1 MKLLETEEEYGA
13 IFDSDEDNTEESMNG
28 DAVDLYKEKVGAAI

>member
-13 IFDSDEDNTEESMNG
+13 IFDSDDNTEESMNR
-28 DAVDLYKEKVGAAI
+28 DAVDLYTEKVGAAI